1 MDELTRRKLEMG
13 KRVLDFCRA
22 HPDSNPDF
30 MAMVSRLEASLARAG
45 QLAMPEQQS
54 LGKVRP
60 STKGKRKLRR
70 TMRRSD
76 SDGKVLPLRQESND
90 EPTDPAA

>member
-13 KRVLDFCRA
+13 RRVLDFCRA

-30 MAMVSRLEASLARAG
+30 RAVVSRLEASLARAD
-45 QLAMPEQQS
+45 QLVMQEQQS
-54 LGKVRP
+54 LGKIRP
-60 STKGKRKLRR
+60 TTKGKRKLRR
-70 TMRRSD
+70 TIDPSD
-76 SDGKVLPLRQESND
+76 SNGKIIPLRKESKG